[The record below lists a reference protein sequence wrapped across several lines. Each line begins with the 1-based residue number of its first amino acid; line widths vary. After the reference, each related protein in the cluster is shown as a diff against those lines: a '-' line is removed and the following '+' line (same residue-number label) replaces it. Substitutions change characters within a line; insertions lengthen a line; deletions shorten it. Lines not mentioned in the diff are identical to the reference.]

1 MICWK
6 CKKEIPLEKPAR
18 SDECP
23 LCHADLHVCKACDFY
38 ESGAHND
45 CRESSA
51 EMVTDK
57 ERANFCDYFRVNKK
71 LSAVVGAEGSD
82 AGLCGKSKEEEA
94 RNAAAALFG
103 EVPSDSVSSGKS
115 AKDAFNALFG

>member
-6 CKKEIPLEKPAR
+6 CKKEISIEKPVR

-23 LCHADLHVCKACDFY
+23 LCHADLHVCKACEFY

-51 EMVTDK
+51 DMVTDK
-57 ERANFCDYFRVNKK
+57 ERSNFCDYFRLGKK
-71 LSAVVGAEGSD
+71 WVASSPAAPRNDDASA
-82 AGLCGKSKEEEA
+82 A
-94 RNAAAALFG
+94 RN
-103 EVPSDSVSSGKS
+103 
-115 AKDAFNALFG
+115 AFNALFGD

>member
-6 CKKEIPLEKPAR
+6 CKKEISLEKVSR

-45 CRESSA
+45 CRETSA
-51 EMVTDK
+51 DMVTEK
-57 ERANFCDYFRVNKK
+57 ERANFCDYFRYKDSPGT
-71 LSAVVGAEGSD
+71 LRQAQEPSANDSAR
-82 AGLCGKSKEEEA
+82 AMFGLD
-94 RNAAAALFG
+94 
-103 EVPSDSVSSGKS
+103 PDISSGKS
-115 AKDAFNALFG
+115 KADAARDAFNALFN

>member
-6 CKKEIPLEKPAR
+6 CKKEIPLEKVSR

-45 CRESSA
+45 CRETSA
-51 EMVTDK
+51 DMVTEK
-57 ERANFCDYFRVNKK
+57 ERANFCDYFRYKDCQVKPGND
-71 LSAVVGAEGSD
+71 SARAMF
-82 AGLCGKSKEEEA
+82 GLD
-94 RNAAAALFG
+94 
-103 EVPSDSVSSGKS
+103 PDISSGKS
-115 AKDAFNALFG
+115 KADAARDAFNALFN

>member
-6 CKKEIPLEKPAR
+6 CHKEINIEKTLR

-23 LCHADLHVCKACDFY
+23 SCHADLHVCKGCEFY

-45 CRESSA
+45 CRETSA
-51 EMVTDK
+51 EFISDK
-57 ERANFCDYFRVNKK
+57 ERGNFCDYFRVNSKVAARGENA
-71 LSAVVGAEGSD
+71 S
-82 AGLCGKSKEEEA
+82 GKSKA
-94 RNAAAALFG
+94 DA
-103 EVPSDSVSSGKS
+103 

>member
-6 CKKEIPLEKPAR
+6 CKKEISLEKIAR

-23 LCHADLHVCKACDFY
+23 LCHADLHVCKMCEFY

-51 EMVTDK
+51 DMVTDK
-57 ERANFCDYFRVNKK
+57 ERSNFCDYFRPSK
-71 LSAVVGAEGSD
+71 GALRQAQGPQGAQSD
-82 AGLCGKSKEEEA
+82 DK
-94 RNAAAALFG
+94 AAAARN
-103 EVPSDSVSSGKS
+103 
-115 AKDAFNALFG
+115 AFNALFGD

>member
-6 CKKEIPLEKPAR
+6 CNKEISIEKPVR
-18 SDECP
+18 GDECP

-51 EMVTDK
+51 EFVNDK
-57 ERANFCDYFRVNKK
+57 ERSNFCDYYRLAKK
-71 LSAVVGAEGSD
+71 WIATSPAAPRND
-82 AGLCGKSKEEEA
+82 AAGDK
-94 RNAAAALFG
+94 AAAAR
-103 EVPSDSVSSGKS
+103 
-115 AKDAFNALFG
+115 DAFNALFGD

>member
-6 CKKEIPLEKPAR
+6 CKKEISIEKPVR
-18 SDECP
+18 GDECP

-51 EMVTDK
+51 EFVNDK
-57 ERANFCDYFRVNKK
+57 ERGNFCDYFRVKAA
-71 LSAVVGAEGSD
+71 LRQAQGPHSTQGAQGDKASD
-82 AGLCGKSKEEEA
+82 A
-94 RNAAAALFG
+94 RN
-103 EVPSDSVSSGKS
+103 
-115 AKDAFNALFG
+115 AFNALFGD

>member
-6 CKKEIPLEKPAR
+6 CKKEISVEKIGR
-18 SDECP
+18 TEECP
-23 LCHADLHVCKACDFY
+23 LCKADLHVCRACEFY

-51 EMVTDK
+51 EYVSDK
-57 ERANFCDYFRVNKK
+57 ERGNFCDYYRISKA
-71 LSAVVGAEGSD
+71 LAQGTGA
-82 AGLCGKSKEEEA
+82 
-94 RNAAAALFG
+94 
-103 EVPSDSVSSGKS
+103 SGASEKDKAKA

>member
-6 CKKEIPLEKPAR
+6 CKKEISIEKPVR
-18 SDECP
+18 GDECP
-23 LCHADLHVCKACDFY
+23 LCHADLHVCRACEFY

-57 ERANFCDYFRVNKK
+57 ERSNFCDYFRVGKK
-71 LSAVVGAEGSD
+71 RIASPA
-82 AGLCGKSKEEEA
+82 A
-94 RNAAAALFG
+94 RNDKASAARN
-103 EVPSDSVSSGKS
+103 
-115 AKDAFNALFG
+115 AFNALFGD

>member
-6 CKKEIPLEKPAR
+6 CRKEIAVEKPVR
-18 SDECP
+18 GDECP
-23 LCHADLHVCKACDFY
+23 FCHADLHVCKACNFY

-51 EMVTDK
+51 ELVLDK
-57 ERANFCDYFRVNKK
+57 ERSNFCDYFCVSKI
-71 LSAVVGAEGSD
+71 LSTGVGAGSLG
-82 AGLCGKSKEEEA
+82 AELSGKSKADKA

-103 EVPSDSVSSGKS
+103 ETPADSASSGKS